1 MVLMKVVDDARLSSA
16 DGSTRPLVV
25 HGTWILNDNTWAEP
39 ARPPQWTLPL
49 TVLGLAFAALLLLLD
64 RLRAFR
70 AARWSFALLAFAAS
84 LKAALGG
91 LVLLAAWGLTAHWA
105 IWANHRSEEH
115 QSELQSLM
123 R

>member
-91 LVLLAAWGLTAHWA
+91 QIGRAAG
-105 IWANHRSEEH
+105 RERVC
-115 QSELQSLM
+115 QYV
-123 R
+123 